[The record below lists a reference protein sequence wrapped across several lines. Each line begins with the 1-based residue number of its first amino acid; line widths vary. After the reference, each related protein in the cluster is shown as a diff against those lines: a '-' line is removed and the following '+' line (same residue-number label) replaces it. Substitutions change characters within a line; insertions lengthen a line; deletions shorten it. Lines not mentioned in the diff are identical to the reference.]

1 MPVKIEKL
9 REKLKRR
16 VEIVENDFLHNSV
29 LKLSQ
34 KLDKLI
40 IKKMKHAKN

>member
-1 MPVKIEKL
+1 MPVEIEEL
-9 REKLKRR
+9 REELKSR

-40 IKKMKHAKN
+40 MKKMKHAKN